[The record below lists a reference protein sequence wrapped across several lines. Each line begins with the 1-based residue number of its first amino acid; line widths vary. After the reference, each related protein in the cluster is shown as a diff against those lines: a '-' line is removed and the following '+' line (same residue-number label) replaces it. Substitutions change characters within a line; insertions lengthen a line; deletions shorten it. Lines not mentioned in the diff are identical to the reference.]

1 MLSQIPTW
9 DRIYNATYPDKFERK
24 VTNSTTRQCYQPL
37 NSGRKTNVNVENS
50 EAAAFTDQ

>member
-24 VTNSTTRQCYQPL
+24 VTNLTTRQCYQPL